1 MTALAI
7 LIPGA
12 GGQLGHDLAAHAPD
26 GSLVQAPDS
35 SELDVSQARSVVEA
49 VDGLVSAATEAGLPP
64 VVINAAAYTAV
75 DAAETTVDK
84 AFAVN
89 ADGPRLLAALCSSR
103 QVPLI
108 HVSTDYVF
116 DGDKD
121 DPYEVD
127 DVPAPKSVYGTTKLA
142 GEFGV
147 LRSGAEAWVIRT
159 AWVYGVN
166 GHNFVKT
173 ISKLEGE
180 RETLSV
186 VDDQRGS
193 PTWSADLAVGLLEL
207 AGLVVAGRGP
217 ESRLLH
223 CTGGGETTWF
233 GLARAVFEELGA
245 DPGRVKPC
253 TTEQFPRPAARP
265 KNSVLSQA
273 SWAGAGLTPLRDW
286 RAALSEA
293 FKVNL
298 VTR

>member
-1 MTALAI
+1 MTALAL

-35 SELDVSQARSVVEA
+35 TKLDVSQARSVVEA
-49 VDGLVSAATEAGLPP
+49 VDGLVAAAAEAGLPP

-75 DAAETTVDK
+75 DAAETNQDK

-103 QVPLI
+103 RIPLI

-116 DGDKD
+116 DGEKAG
-121 DPYEVD
+121 PYEVD
-127 DVPAPKSVYGTTKLA
+127 DAPAPMSVYGNTKLA
-142 GEFGV
+142 GEYGV
-147 LRSGAEAWVIRT
+147 LRSGAEAWVVRT

-180 RETLSV
+180 RATLSV

-193 PTWSADLAVGLLEL
+193 PTWSADLAVGLLQL
-207 AGLVVAGRGP
+207 ADLVVAGRGP

-245 DPGRVKPC
+245 DPERVKPC
-253 TTEQFPRPAARP
+253 TTEEFPRPAARP
-265 KNSVLSQA
+265 RNSVLSQA

-293 FKVNL
+293 FKMNL